1 MTTPSFENVAVMGA
15 GAVGCYFGA
24 MLARAGAQVRLI
36 GRPALV
42 DAVARDGLRFEGIDF
57 KGRIALS
64 ATTDPAGVAGAGLV
78 LFSVKSPDT
87 EAAARAIAPHLAP
100 GAVVLSLQNGV
111 DNVERL
117 RAQIANVVVPA
128 VVYVAAEIPAPGV
141 IRHNGRGDL
150 VIGTLGPPQADDA
163 LMARLAAYLAGASI
177 PTRISDNVE
186 GELWWK
192 LILNCAYNAVSALGR
207 SRYGPMMAMP
217 EIRQVMTEA
226 VREIIAL
233 AKAKGVRVAAGN
245 LLDGAGLGARP
256 SDGDRLPQRLR
267 GARVRCARIAGAG
280 QSHTLRAG
288 EAVGAGADFVMATV
302 GRNKPPGPAF
312 GRPDDKLSALR
323 RSRAKDGRRLHSEA
337 AQCATLIAPYRLP
350 ARAERS

>member
-64 ATTDPAGVAGAGLV
+64 ATADAAGVAGAGLV
-78 LFSVKSPDT
+78 LFSVKSP
-87 EAAARAIAPHLAP
+87 AIAPHLAP

-117 RAQIANVVVPA
+117 RAQIANLVVPA

-150 VIGTLGPPQADDA
+150 VIGKLGPPQAGDA
-163 LMARLAAYLAGASI
+163 LMAELAAYLAGAKV

-217 EIRQVMTEA
+217 EIRQIMSEA

-233 AKAKGVRVAAGN
+233 AEARGVR
-245 LLDGAGLGARP
+245 
-256 SDGDRLPQRLR
+256 
-267 GARVRCARIAGAG
+267 IAMPDPV
-280 QSHTLRAG
+280 
-288 EAVGAGADFVMATV
+288 EAVLRFSESMPRAISSTAQDLE
-302 GRNKPPGPAF
+302 R
-312 GRPDDKLSALR
+312 GRPTEIDYLNGYVVRECDAR
-323 RSRAKDGRRLHSEA
+323 G
-337 AQCATLIAPYRLP
+337 LP
-350 ARAERS
+350 APVNRTLHALVKLLEQGRTS

>member
-64 ATTDPAGVAGAGLV
+64 ATADAAGVAGAGLV

-87 EAAARAIAPHLAP
+87 GTAARAIAPHLAP

-117 RAQIANVVVPA
+117 RALIANVVVPA
-128 VVYVAAEIPAPGV
+128 VVYVAAEMPAPGV
-141 IRHNGRGDL
+141 LRHNGRGDL
-150 VIGTLGPPQADDA
+150 VIGEFGLRRAGDA
-163 LMARLAAYLAGASI
+163 LIEKLAAYLAGAKV

-192 LILNCAYNAVSALGR
+192 LILNCAYNPVSALGS

-217 EIRQVMTEA
+217 EIRQVMSDA

-233 AKAKGVRVAAGN
+233 AKVKGVQVAMPDPVEAV
-245 LLDGAGLGARP
+245 
-256 SDGDRLPQRLR
+256 LR
-267 GARVRCARIAGAG
+267 F
-280 QSHTLRAG
+280 G
-288 EAVGAGADFVMATV
+288 EAMPQAISSTAQD
-302 GRNKPPGPAF
+302 
-312 GRPDDKLSALR
+312 LE
-323 RSRAKDGRRLHSEA
+323 RSRPTEIDFLNGYVVRECDARG
-337 AQCATLIAPYRLP
+337 LP
-350 ARAERS
+350 APVNRTLHALIKLLELPKPG

>member
-36 GRPALV
+36 GRTALV
-42 DAVARDGLRFEGIDF
+42 DAVGRDGLRFEGIDF

-64 ATTDPAGVAGAGLV
+64 ATTDAAGVADAGLV

-100 GAVVLSLQNGV
+100 GAIVLSLQNGV

-117 RAQIANVVVPA
+117 RALIANIGVPA

-150 VIGTLGPPQADDA
+150 VIGEFGPRKAGEA
-163 LMARLAAYLAGASI
+163 LIEKLASYLAGAKV

-217 EIRQVMTEA
+217 EIRQVMSDA

-233 AKAKGVRVAAGN
+233 AKAKGVQVAMP
-245 LLDGAGLGARP
+245 DP
-256 SDGDRLPQRLR
+256 
-267 GARVRCARIAGAG
+267 V
-280 QSHTLRAG
+280 
-288 EAVGAGADFVMATV
+288 EAVLS
-302 GRNKPPGPAF
+302 F
-312 GRPDDKLSALR
+312 GEYMPQAISSTAQDLERRRPTEIDYLNGYVVRECDAR
-323 RSRAKDGRRLHSEA
+323 G
-337 AQCATLIAPYRLP
+337 LP
-350 ARAERS
+350 APVNRTLHALVKLLEQGRTS

>member
-1 MTTPSFENVAVMGA
+1 MGA

-42 DAVARDGLRFEGIDF
+42 DAVARDGLWFDGIDF

-64 ATTDPAGVAGAGLV
+64 ATVDAAGVAGAGLV

-87 EAAARAIAPHLAP
+87 ETAAQAIAPHLAP
-100 GAVVLSLQNGV
+100 GAVLLSLQNGV

-117 RAQIANVVVPA
+117 RAQIANLVVPA

-150 VIGTLGPPQADDA
+150 VIGKLGPPQAGDA
-163 LMARLAAYLAGASI
+163 LMAKLAAYLAGAKV

-217 EIRQVMTEA
+217 EIRQVMSEA
-226 VREIIAL
+226 VREINAL
-233 AKAKGVRVAAGN
+233 AKATGVQVAMP
-245 LLDGAGLGARP
+245 DP
-256 SDGDRLPQRLR
+256 
-267 GARVRCARIAGAG
+267 V
-280 QSHTLRAG
+280 
-288 EAVGAGADFVMATV
+288 EAVLRFSESMPQAISSTAQDLE
-302 GRNKPPGPAF
+302 R
-312 GRPDDKLSALR
+312 GRPTEIDYLNGYIVRECDAR
-323 RSRAKDGRRLHSEA
+323 G
-337 AQCATLIAPYRLP
+337 LP
-350 ARAERS
+350 APVNRTLHALVKLLEQGRTS